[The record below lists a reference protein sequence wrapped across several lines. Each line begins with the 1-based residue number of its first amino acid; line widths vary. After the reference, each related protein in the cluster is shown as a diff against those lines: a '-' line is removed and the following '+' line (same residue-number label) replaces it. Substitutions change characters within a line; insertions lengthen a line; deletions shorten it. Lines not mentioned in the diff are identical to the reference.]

1 MRNSQNFL
9 SHLSPKTGLLGSEI
23 LVLSQITGTAPA
35 HETQKSFFLFR
46 VLGALFLYPQSNHFN
61 TSYLL
66 YLARAEKSLILSH
79 ILTTKFIKMKFSKQK
94 IGEMVLIALISSAL
108 AFLQNL
114 LSQLTDTTELATN
127 PGVAGLI
134 GVGIR
139 TFRA

>member
-46 VLGALFLYPQSNHFN
+46 VLGALFLYPQSNHFSI
-61 TSYLL
+61 SYLL

-79 ILTTKFIKMKFSKQK
+79 ILTTKNSHMKFNKQK
-94 IGEMVLIALISSAL
+94 IGEMILIAFISSMI
-108 AFLQNL
+108 AFFQNF
-114 LSQLTDTTELATN
+114 LSQMTNISEIATR
-127 PGVAGLI
+127 PEVAGM
-134 GVGIR
+134 VGIGIR
-139 TFRA
+139 MFRA